1 MVLSLAPR
9 CNEIDGYYRT
19 YSNAVFVNNTVFLPT
34 YYEQYDTTAMR
45 IWENALPGYNIV
57 GIDCD
62 SGNNIIS
69 QSGAIHCITHSVG
82 VEDPLMI
89 SHLPLDDTDNTINPY
104 TIEGYLSHRSGI
116 SMASVFY
123 ATSPEGPWIEE
134 R

>member
-1 MVLSLAPR
+1 M
-9 CNEIDGYYRT
+9 I
-19 YSNAVFVNNTVFLPT
+19 LPT

-82 VEDPLMI
+82 VEDPLII
-89 SHLPLDDTDNTINPY
+89 SHLPLKMIQKIRLNLILLKDI
-104 TIEGYLSHRSGI
+104 
-116 SMASVFY
+116 
-123 ATSPEGPWIEE
+123 
-134 R
+134 